1 MGTKIHVLVDG
12 LGNPLRLI
20 LTAGQRNDITQAHAL
35 LASYEY
41 DVVIADAAYDADH
54 LLATSAANDA
64 QAVIPPRANR
74 TQQRDYDKDLYKER
88 HLVECFINKI
98 KWFRRIFTRFE
109 KLAQRYAAF
118 LHLAAALIWLR

>member
-1 MGTKIHVLVDG
+1 MLD
-12 LGNPLRLI
+12 
-20 LTAGQRNDITQAHAL
+20 
-35 LASYEY
+35 SYEY

-54 LLATSAANDA
+54 LLATIAANDA
-64 QAVIPPRANR
+64 EAVIPPRANR
-74 TQQRDYDKDLYKER
+74 RAQRDYDKDLYKER